1 MISHP
6 LSYQQFKELIKYEPD
21 TGDLFWLPRN
31 DKYVHHTRVN
41 SWNTRNANRKI
52 TTIDSKG
59 YLQINVLGKMY
70 RGHRV
75 AWFLHYG
82 EWPNLIDHI
91 NGVRDDNRIDNMR
104 SVDVQK
110 NHLNQKQSS
119 KNTSGVTGV
128 YFNRKRGTWCAQMK
142 FNNHTYH
149 LGSSKDFFEDICL
162 RKSEERKLGF
172 SLEHGVRK

>member
-1 MISHP
+1 MVSHP
-6 LSYQQFKELIKYEPD
+6 LSYQQFKELIKYEPN
-21 TGDLFWLPRN
+21 TGSLFWLPRN
-31 DKYVHHTRVN
+31 ENYVHHTRVN

-91 NGVRDDNRIDNMR
+91 NGVRDDNRIHNLR
-104 SVDVQK
+104 SVNK
-110 NHLNQKQSS
+110 HENGLNRGLNS
-119 KNTSGVTGV
+119 KNTSGVFGV
-128 YFNRKRGTWCAQMK
+128 YLNKSKSLWCAQMK
-142 FNNHTYH
+142 FKGHTYH
-149 LGSSKDFFEDICL
+149 LGSSKDFFEAVCL

-172 SLEHGVRK
+172 SLTHGLRK